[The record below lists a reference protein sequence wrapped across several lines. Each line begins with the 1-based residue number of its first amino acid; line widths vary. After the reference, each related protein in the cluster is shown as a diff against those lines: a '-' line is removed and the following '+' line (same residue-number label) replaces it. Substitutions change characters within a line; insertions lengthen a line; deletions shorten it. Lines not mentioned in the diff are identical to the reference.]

1 LLDSRQPEQ
10 PKSRNDRGQLDAGFI
25 C

>member
-1 LLDSRQPEQ
+1 LLGSRQPEQ